1 MSSDDNNSHG
11 RYTVV
16 IDLEEINTDDM
27 IWLIDWCLMPTLAWL
42 IWKTLWKQMS
52 K

>member
-1 MSSDDNNSHG
+1 VKHDTMSSDDNNSHG

-27 IWLIDWCLMPTLAWL
+27 I
-42 IWKTLWKQMS
+42 
-52 K
+52 